1 MGNFV
6 ESGKK
11 INCYSFFYCSTCFCE
26 LILEALSRG
35 PVDSRHF
42 VLPTFCAVWRE
53 KLFMELLHPPNCG
66 GSNLLTAQKNIS
78 PKAKRELF
86 PHFSLKNLVFL
97 WLRDKRKCCLPSG
110 GFVHTGPACGCRQEA
125 PVCSSPIHLLT
136 TAAGTICYTQEHKYT
151 NAGEHQYKKI
161 KIQNVLNNH
170 NKNEPLCSP
179 IHLLVYTDN
188 GSGHKYTNTKY
199 YQLHTQKKRHHK

>member
-1 MGNFV
+1 
-6 ESGKK
+6 
-11 INCYSFFYCSTCFCE
+11 
-26 LILEALSRG
+26 
-35 PVDSRHF
+35 
-42 VLPTFCAVWRE
+42 
-53 KLFMELLHPPNCG
+53 MELLHPPNCG

-110 GFVHTGPACGCRQEA
+110 GFVHTGPACECRQEA

-151 NAGEHQYKKI
+151 NTEVHQYKNTKT
-161 KIQNVLNNH
+161 
-170 NKNEPLCSP
+170 NK
-179 IHLLVYTDN
+179 
-188 GSGHKYTNTKY
+188 NTKY
-199 YQLHTQKKRHHK
+199 FIITAKMSHYAHQSTFQYILTTAADTNTQIQSTTNSTHRRKDTTNRNTNINTVLEKDELKVLVPVE